1 MIPFYNTS
9 KWVLIALSQRFLKSA
24 WQCTRALYIHCCG
37 TMRYPSDRYFIDFPS
52 KADGNVGAPT
62 RNNGSNMC
70 SLLGMLTKGH
80 PQKIWQWQMNQPGWR
95 IWEAVPNKELTSIRL
110 VSPCTARTS
119 LIRGWYLKP
128 ARNGQNLMEH
138 VCFNVKH

>member
-62 RNNGSNMC
+62 RNNGANMC

-80 PQKIWQWQMNQPGWR
+80 PQKLQCQ
-95 IWEAVPNKELTSIRL
+95 TL
-110 VSPCTARTS
+110 VVK
-119 LIRGWYLKP
+119 IVVK
-128 ARNGQNLMEH
+128 GQQNMLE
-138 VCFNVKH
+138 KS